1 MMGTSLLV
9 KSDIEGLTLLRRGK
23 VRDVYD
29 LGEKL
34 LIVSTDRLS
43 AFDHVLPTPVPD
55 KGRILTQVSAFWFEK
70 TRAIVP
76 SHFLT
81 ADLAEVQSA
90 LPKGVRLDPEDYDG
104 RVMLVWKAQ
113 RFDAEIEVLHVLEPP
128 RYIAPDLVL
137 HIEEG
142 GPQTL
147 GQFLRARAMRDMEQL
162 LGSVPQ
168 RGEKRARPRIEMGD
182 IAQTIANIAAEPGCD
197 LVVMGTHGRQGLGH
211 LLLGSVAVRFPQ
223 TKLEW
228 NSAKLQFDNV
238 KEANQFVR
246 RRYRKGWEVAGL

>member
-1 MMGTSLLV
+1 M
-9 KSDIEGLTLLRRGK
+9 IAIR
-23 VRDVYD
+23 
-29 LGEKL
+29 
-34 LIVSTDRLS
+34 
-43 AFDHVLPTPVPD
+43 
-55 KGRILTQVSAFWFEK
+55 RIL
-70 TRAIVP
+70 VP
-76 SHFLT
+76 VDFSSGSRPVLEY
-81 ADLAEVQSA
+81 AAGL
-90 LPKGVRLDPEDYDG
+90 
-104 RVMLVWKAQ
+104 AQ

-182 IAQTIANIAAEPGCD
+182 VAQTIANIAAEPGCD

-211 LLLGSVAVRFPQ
+211 LLLGSVA
-223 TKLEW
+223 
-228 NSAKLQFDNV
+228 AKV
-238 KEANQFVR
+238 IR
-246 RRYRKGWEVAGL
+246 RAPCPVLTLRAWEEGAA